1 MKGSFISISC
11 GALDENLLMDA
22 LFGHVPGAFSEAHG
36 ERKGAF
42 LAASGGTLL
51 LDEIGNASPKVQQA
65 LLRALS
71 VRRIVPLG
79 SDREIAYDARVIAA
93 TNVDLLQTAISGQG
107 FRDDLYY
114 RLAVITINT
123 PPLRRRKED
132 LPVLIR

>member
-1 MKGSFISISC
+1 M
-11 GALDENLLMDA
+11 
-22 LFGHVPGAFSEAHG
+22 
-36 ERKGAF
+36 RKQKRTT
-42 LAASGGTLL
+42 S
-51 LDEIGNASPKVQQA
+51 IGNASPKVQQA

-93 TNVDLLQTAISGQG
+93 TNVDLLQTAVSGQG

-132 LPVLIR
+132 LPVLIWHFLEKNCQKRGQPPDRSEPRRPGEDVGL